1 MLALVAT
8 TLQDASYFQT
18 CLDSGDAQAKADCLE
33 TIVVDPA
40 IEVCIDEFN
49 YET

>member
-1 MLALVAT
+1 LLALVAT